1 MQLTEEIIEF
11 IKEKEGLRLN
21 AYLCPAKVWTIGYG
35 NTFYENGMKVKQGDK
50 ITKERAEQLLLF
62 VLNQFADKVKP
73 LIKSKINNNQFSA
86 LVSFAY
92 NVGIGALQKSTLLKK
107 VNNNPN
113 DLTIKNE
120 FLKWTR
126 AKGVILTGLIK
137 RRDFE
142 QKIYFKVISQ

>member
-11 IKEKEGLRLN
+11 IKEQEGLKLN

-35 NTFYENGMKVKQGDK
+35 NTFYENGTKVNQGDR
-50 ITKERAEQLLLF
+50 ITNERAEQLLLF
-62 VLNQFADKVKP
+62 VLNQFAEKIKP
-73 LIKSKINNNQFSA
+73 LIKSKINNNKFSA

-92 NVGIGALQKSTLLKK
+92 NVGIGNLSKSTLLKK

-113 DLTIKNE
+113 DLSIKNE

-126 AKGVILTGLIK
+126 AKGVVLTGLVN

-142 QKIYFKVISQ
+142 QKIYFKGISQ